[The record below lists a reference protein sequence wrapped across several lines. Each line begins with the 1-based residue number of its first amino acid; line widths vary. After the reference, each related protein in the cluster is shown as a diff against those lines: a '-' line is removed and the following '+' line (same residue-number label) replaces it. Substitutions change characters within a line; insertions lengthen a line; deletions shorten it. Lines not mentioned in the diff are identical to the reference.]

1 MREAKKR
8 QGDSLMLTKL
18 RRKII
23 LINACLCGA
32 ILFGIVAAVC
42 INAYGAARADLEAG
56 LRTVL
61 ERDRFAEMYAGSPR
75 FDAFHGKYEWMLDAY
90 TIVSVD
96 REGEILSRRDQNF
109 TPTEASLQDAVR
121 TVLSSEEPYGVRHR
135 HSMMY
140 ASRRTHSGYRIA
152 FAAMDGVYTTLW
164 ENIGV
169 CSVLL
174 IGGVAV
180 IVGISFAL
188 ATLAVRPVESAWR
201 RQKQFIADASHELK
215 TPLTVILANTDIL
228 LSHPEESVGAQ
239 KQWITST
246 DEEAKGM
253 RRMVEQMLE
262 LARTDAGAAVP
273 VCSDVDVSALTEG
286 CALCFEPSA
295 YEKDMRIECDIT
307 PGIRLVSDGE
317 RLNSLMH
324 ILLDNAVKYGERGT
338 AVRVS
343 VTDEG
348 KKITLRVSNEGT
360 PIPPQDLPRLF
371 DRFYRTDK
379 ARGEG
384 GYGLGL
390 AIAKNTAQSL
400 GGSIHAASTAEQGT
414 CFTVVL
420 PKQG

>member
-1 MREAKKR
+1 MRGANKR

-42 INAYGAARADLEAG
+42 INAYGAARADLETG

-61 ERDRFAEMYAGSPR
+61 ERDRFAEMYTGSPH
-75 FDAFHGKYEWMLDAY
+75 FEAFRGKYEWMLDAY

-96 REGEILSRRDQNF
+96 RGGEILSRRDQNF
-109 TPTEASLQDAVR
+109 TPTETALRESVRAV
-121 TVLSSEEPYGVRHR
+121 LASEEPYGVR

-164 ENIGV
+164 ENIAV

-228 LSHPEESVGAQ
+228 LSHPEESVRAQ

-273 VCSDVDVSALTEG
+273 VCSDVDLSALTEG
-286 CALCFEPSA
+286 CALCFEPAA
-295 YEKDMRIECDIT
+295 YEKDMRIECTIV

-343 VTDEG
+343 LTEEER
-348 KKITLRVSNEGT
+348 K
-360 PIPPQDLPRLF
+360 
-371 DRFYRTDK
+371 
-379 ARGEG
+379 
-384 GYGLGL
+384 
-390 AIAKNTAQSL
+390 
-400 GGSIHAASTAEQGT
+400 
-414 CFTVVL
+414 
-420 PKQG
+420 